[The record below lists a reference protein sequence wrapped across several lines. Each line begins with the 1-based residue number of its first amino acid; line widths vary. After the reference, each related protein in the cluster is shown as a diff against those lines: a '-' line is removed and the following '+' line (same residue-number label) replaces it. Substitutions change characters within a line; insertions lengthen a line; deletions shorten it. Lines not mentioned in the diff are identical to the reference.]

1 MNALSEPTDLK
12 NKSATYIEDLQFIT
26 AAKKDPRAFG
36 ALYNKYFEQIYLFI
50 FKRVQDEAIAG
61 DVCQDAMLKA
71 MHNIKKYEDRGFPFS
86 AWLYRIASNEVNL
99 YFRAQKKM
107 LTVQVEDRH
116 VQSVMMEIKIG
127 QTDDEDAQEKLVK
140 VLSNLKPEHSEIIEL
155 RFFMQY
161 SFKEIAEFYEISE
174 ANAKMRLYRILDKLK
189 KTWDAK
195 A

>member
-1 MNALSEPTDLK
+1 MNPTDLRELK
-12 NKSATYIEDLQFIT
+12 NKSATYIEDQQFIL

-36 ALYNKYFEQIYLFI
+36 ALYNKYFEQIYLFV

-71 MHNIKKYEDRGFPFS
+71 MHNIRKYEDRGYPFS

-99 YFRAQKKM
+99 FFRSQKKM
-107 LTVQVEDRH
+107 FTVEVEDKH
-116 VQSVMMEIKIG
+116 LKSVMMEVKIG
-127 QTDDEDAQEKLVK
+127 QIEDEDDQEKLIK

-161 SFKEIAEFYEISE
+161 SFKDIAEFYNITE

-189 KTWDAK
+189 KTWDSK